1 MKPIDYRN
9 ATWQDI
15 RDRLDKNRREV
26 WRALHA
32 RGPSTTRELASHM
45 AWDILN
51 VRPRVTELVQLG
63 FAKLEMDNG
72 RAVRRDHEGVY
83 SALNDFQALALY
95 RERVRLANKET
106 QGDLFARA
114 KQKPATRKSPRV
126 IYRRLGRHRVW
137 GFYTRSAC
145 LIELDE
151 ALKSMP
157 GMELETLLHEGL
169 HHVFPEMSEEEVERA
184 GNELA
189 VILWNHNYRRVS
201 Q

>member
-15 RDRLDKNRREV
+15 RDRVDKNRREV
-26 WRALHA
+26 WQSLLS

-45 AWDILN
+45 RWDVLN
-51 VRPRVTELVQLG
+51 VRPRITELHQLG
-63 FAKLEMDNG
+63 FVVLQEIDGK
-72 RAVRRDHEGVY
+72 VQRREHEGVY
-83 SALNDFQALALY
+83 AALNESQAMSLY
-95 RERVRLANKET
+95 RSRVQQATNET
-106 QGDLFARA
+106 QGDLFARG
-114 KQKPATRKSPRV
+114 KKPAGKRSPRV
-126 IYRRLGRHRVW
+126 VYRRLGRHRVW

-151 ALKSMP
+151 ALKGMP
-157 GMELETLLHEGL
+157 PMELETLLHEGL
-169 HHVFPEMSEEEVERA
+169 HHAFPEMNEEEVERA
-184 GNELA
+184 GNELS